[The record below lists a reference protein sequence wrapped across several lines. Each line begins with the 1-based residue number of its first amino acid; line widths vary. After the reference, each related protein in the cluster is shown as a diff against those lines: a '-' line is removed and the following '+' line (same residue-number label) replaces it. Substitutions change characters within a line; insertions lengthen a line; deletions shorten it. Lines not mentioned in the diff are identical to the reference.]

1 MSARTGRGS
10 GSARRPTVGVLAL
23 ILCAAAATVAPSAAV
38 AQADG
43 PPAAR
48 AADRPPAAASS
59 APSAPPVSSTPPGA
73 SGAMSAPATGVDG
86 PPARAGTA
94 RPTADDPALEA
105 RLVEV
110 TRELRCLVCQNESIA
125 DSHAP
130 LAVDMRNQIREQ
142 LRSGMSEREVVAFMV
157 ERYGNFVRFRPPLDA
172 STLALWFGPPLLLVI
187 GLGALALQV
196 RRRSQRLT
204 APAPL
209 QPDEA
214 ARLAALAADS
224 SSDRSR

>member
-1 MSARTGRGS
+1 M
-10 GSARRPTVGVLAL
+10 
-23 ILCAAAATVAPSAAV
+23 LCAAAATVAPSAAV
-38 AQADG
+38 AQADS

-59 APSAPPVSSTPPGA
+59 APSVPSASSTSSPTPGA
-73 SGAMSAPATGVDG
+73 DG

-172 STLALWFGPPLLLVI
+172 STLALWFGPPLLLVA

-196 RRRSQRLT
+196 RRRSRRLA

-214 ARLAALAADS
+214 ARLSALAADS
-224 SSDRSR
+224 PSDRSR

>member
-1 MSARTGRGS
+1 M
-10 GSARRPTVGVLAL
+10 
-23 ILCAAAATVAPSAAV
+23 LCAAVATVAPSAAV
-38 AQADG
+38 AQADS

-59 APSAPPVSSTPPGA
+59 APSVPSASSTSSPTPGA
-73 SGAMSAPATGVDG
+73 DG

-172 STLALWFGPPLLLVI
+172 STLALWFGPPLLLVA

-196 RRRSQRLT
+196 RRRSRRLA

-209 QPDEA
+209 QPHEA
-214 ARLAALAADS
+214 ARLSALAADS
-224 SSDRSR
+224 PSDRSR